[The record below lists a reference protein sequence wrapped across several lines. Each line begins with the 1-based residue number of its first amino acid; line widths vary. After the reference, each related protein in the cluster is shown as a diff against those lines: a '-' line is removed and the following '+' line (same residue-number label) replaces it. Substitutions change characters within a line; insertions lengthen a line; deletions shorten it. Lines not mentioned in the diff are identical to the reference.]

1 MSDRPEKM
9 FSANRFRLAN
19 LIRTMC
25 ARMTGRFS
33 FRVCLSLVLLAEI
46 GSGCS
51 GWRQKMAVRDSESQD
66 LVEQVRV
73 ATESGR
79 QEQAAELLKQA
90 VSSNPNNSA
99 VRQQLSEFLI
109 TNGYSEEAIQQLKKT
124 MVLTPD
130 DPKPYIDLAYL
141 LHEKKQYTDALKNL
155 ELGLNLDPT
164 NIRALL
170 LKGKLE
176 ELAGLNPAAVETYH
190 RVLQVD
196 PYNIVSRLNL
206 AALQIKQGE
215 PNRATPILRPI
226 CHNTAAT
233 IDQRAEAQWMLGVA
247 YGAEQRW
254 SDSVASLE
262 LALKNR
268 TDASADDWYRVAYAS
283 LQANQMEKVYQAV
296 TQSLTLNPVHTESN
310 RLSNYLTQQSNLI
323 NIQQASMY
331 TPLQR
336 PGFIGREAS
345 PIPLETL
352 RPPQGWEQARSLSIS
367 SAKRQMQ

>member
-1 MSDRPEKM
+1 
-9 FSANRFRLAN
+9 
-19 LIRTMC
+19 
-25 ARMTGRFS
+25 MTGWFWLRQW
-33 FRVCLSLVLLAEI
+33 LSLALLLGI
-46 GSGCS
+46 CSSGCTS
-51 GWRQKMAVRDSESQD
+51 WRQKMAVRDSESQD

-90 VSSNPNNSA
+90 VSSNPNNAA

-109 TNGYSEEAIQQLKKT
+109 TNGYSEEAMQQLKKT

-155 ELGLNLDPT
+155 ELGLKLDPT
-164 NIRALL
+164 NIRALI
-170 LKGKLE
+170 LKGELE
-176 ELAGLNPAAVETYH
+176 ELAELNPAAVETYH

-196 PYNIVSRLNL
+196 PYNIVSRLKL

-226 CHNTAAT
+226 CHNTGAT
-233 IDQRAEAQWMLGVA
+233 IDQRAEAQWLLGVA

-262 LALKNR
+262 LALKQR
-268 TDASADDWYRVAYAS
+268 TDVSADDWYRVAYAC
-283 LQANQMEKVYQAV
+283 LQANEMEKVYPAV
-296 TQSLTLNPVHTESN
+296 TRALTLNPLHTETN
-310 RLSNYLTQQSNLI
+310 RLSTYLTQQSNQF

-336 PGFIGREAS
+336 PGFIGQGSS
-345 PIPLETL
+345 PIPLDTL
-352 RPPQGWEQARSLSIS
+352 RPPQGWEQAARLSIS
-367 SAKRQMQ
+367 AGRVSTGAR